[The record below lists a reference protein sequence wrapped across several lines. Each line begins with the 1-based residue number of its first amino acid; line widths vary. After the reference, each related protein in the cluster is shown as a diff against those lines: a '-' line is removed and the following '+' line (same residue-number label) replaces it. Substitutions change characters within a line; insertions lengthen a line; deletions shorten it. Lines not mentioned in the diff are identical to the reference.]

1 MAIHFGEDDI
11 GPADG
16 QVGEIEFAHLF
27 RTQQIAAIDNDRM
40 AQRPSVV
47 LSCSLRLH
55 CQGLQGVQ
63 V

>member
-1 MAIHFGEDDI
+1 
-11 GPADG
+11 
-16 QVGEIEFAHLF
+16 
-27 RTQQIAAIDNDRM
+27 M